1 MKGTHVRCGQTG
13 GSESM
18 LVRCGG
24 NLTGVQIDLVVDLAI
39 VVVVDDE
46 HQLDFW
52 MQKRVVVGTVDAA
65 VGKQTGL
72 ETRRVVARHAD

>member
-1 MKGTHVRCGQTG
+1 
-13 GSESM
+13 M

-46 HQLDFW
+46 HQLNLL
-52 MQKRVVVGTVDAA
+52 MQMRVVVDTVDVA

-72 ETRRVVARHAD
+72 ETRRVVA

>member
-1 MKGTHVRCGQTG
+1 MRCGQTG

-46 HQLDFW
+46 H
-52 MQKRVVVGTVDAA
+52 
-65 VGKQTGL
+65 
-72 ETRRVVARHAD
+72 

>member
-1 MKGTHVRCGQTG
+1 
-13 GSESM
+13 M

-46 HQLDFW
+46 HQLDFL
-52 MQKRVVVGTVDAA
+52 MQKRVVVGTVLLL
-65 VGKQTGL
+65 GNRLGL
-72 ETRRVVARHAD
+72 RPDGLLRDMPIRSLS